1 MDNNDRVIY
10 IKSFSKIFLP
20 GIRLGYIICPKKFR
34 NFILLIGSLVFY
46 AWGEPVYIFLMIFTT
61 IFNYLM
67 ALCINV
73 RKEKEKKTFLII
85 TIVVDLLILGY
96 FKYYG
101 FLIETINSVFSLS
114 IKYTKLSLPI
124 GISFYTFQTLSYVID
139 VYLKKVKRNK
149 WKIGIIRIAILV
161 IFIALWEVAAKLK
174 LIDPF
179 LTSSPSRIVKSLISF
194 VNGGTLFRHIW
205 VTCYETIIG
214 FMLGTILGVIIAII
228 LWASKT
234 ASKVLDPYL
243 VVLNALPKVAL
254 APIIIFWVG
263 NGTPAI
269 ITIALLISIVT
280 TIISVLTGFNEVDEG
295 KMLLM
300 TTFQANKWQKLR
312 YLVFPASI
320 PVIISA
326 LKINVGL
333 SWVGVIMGEFLVAR
347 EGLGFLI
354 IYGGQ
359 IAQLD
364 MVMMSIVILSVIA
377 FIMYEVVAILEN
389 KLVNK
394 KK

>member
-1 MDNNDRVIY
+1 MSILENY
-10 IKSFSKIFLP
+10 GGSW
-20 GIRLGYIICPKKFR
+20 II
-34 NFILLIGSLVFY
+34 N
-46 AWGEPVYIFLMIFTT
+46 M
-61 IFNYLM
+61 
-67 ALCINV
+67 
-73 RKEKEKKTFLII
+73 EKEH
-85 TIVVDLLILGY
+85 
-96 FKYYG
+96 
-101 FLIETINSVFSLS
+101 E
-114 IKYTKLSLPI
+114 
-124 GISFYTFQTLSYVID
+124 

-205 VTCYETIIG
+205 VTCYEIIIG

-394 KK
+394 KR

>member
-1 MDNNDRVIY
+1 MSILENY
-10 IKSFSKIFLP
+10 GGSW
-20 GIRLGYIICPKKFR
+20 II
-34 NFILLIGSLVFY
+34 N
-46 AWGEPVYIFLMIFTT
+46 M
-61 IFNYLM
+61 
-67 ALCINV
+67 
-73 RKEKEKKTFLII
+73 EKEH
-85 TIVVDLLILGY
+85 
-96 FKYYG
+96 
-101 FLIETINSVFSLS
+101 E
-114 IKYTKLSLPI
+114 
-124 GISFYTFQTLSYVID
+124 

-214 FMLGTILGVIIAII
+214 FMLGTILGIIIAII

>member
-1 MDNNDRVIY
+1 MSILENY
-10 IKSFSKIFLP
+10 GGSW
-20 GIRLGYIICPKKFR
+20 II
-34 NFILLIGSLVFY
+34 N
-46 AWGEPVYIFLMIFTT
+46 M
-61 IFNYLM
+61 
-67 ALCINV
+67 
-73 RKEKEKKTFLII
+73 EKEH
-85 TIVVDLLILGY
+85 
-96 FKYYG
+96 
-101 FLIETINSVFSLS
+101 E
-114 IKYTKLSLPI
+114 
-124 GISFYTFQTLSYVID
+124 

-179 LTSSPSRIVKSLISF
+179 LTSSPSRIVKSLITF

-394 KK
+394 KRCDLQ

>member
-1 MDNNDRVIY
+1 MSILENY
-10 IKSFSKIFLP
+10 GGSW
-20 GIRLGYIICPKKFR
+20 II
-34 NFILLIGSLVFY
+34 N
-46 AWGEPVYIFLMIFTT
+46 M
-61 IFNYLM
+61 
-67 ALCINV
+67 
-73 RKEKEKKTFLII
+73 EKEH
-85 TIVVDLLILGY
+85 
-96 FKYYG
+96 
-101 FLIETINSVFSLS
+101 E
-114 IKYTKLSLPI
+114 
-124 GISFYTFQTLSYVID
+124 

-347 EGLGFLI
+347 EGLGFII

>member
-1 MDNNDRVIY
+1 MSILENY
-10 IKSFSKIFLP
+10 GGSW
-20 GIRLGYIICPKKFR
+20 II
-34 NFILLIGSLVFY
+34 N
-46 AWGEPVYIFLMIFTT
+46 M
-61 IFNYLM
+61 
-67 ALCINV
+67 
-73 RKEKEKKTFLII
+73 EKEH
-85 TIVVDLLILGY
+85 
-96 FKYYG
+96 
-101 FLIETINSVFSLS
+101 E
-114 IKYTKLSLPI
+114 
-124 GISFYTFQTLSYVID
+124 
-139 VYLKKVKRNK
+139 VYLKKVKRNQ

>member
-1 MDNNDRVIY
+1 MSILENY
-10 IKSFSKIFLP
+10 GGSW
-20 GIRLGYIICPKKFR
+20 II
-34 NFILLIGSLVFY
+34 N
-46 AWGEPVYIFLMIFTT
+46 M
-61 IFNYLM
+61 
-67 ALCINV
+67 
-73 RKEKEKKTFLII
+73 EKEH
-85 TIVVDLLILGY
+85 
-96 FKYYG
+96 
-101 FLIETINSVFSLS
+101 E
-114 IKYTKLSLPI
+114 
-124 GISFYTFQTLSYVID
+124 

-389 KLVNK
+389 NLVNK
-394 KK
+394 KR